1 MANVI
6 ETAKAATVAYNEKDW
21 DRIQAVFVENGVYD
35 EKATGRRIQG
45 IGQILESWR
54 GWAQAIPD
62 SKATIVAEHA
72 SGDTATLEVV
82 WSGTHTGPL
91 QTPSGAIPPSNQ
103 RIEVPAC
110 LVLKVE
116 GGRVATYT
124 HYFDML
130 TLLRQIGAVNG

>member
-1 MANVI
+1 M
-6 ETAKAATVAYNEKDW
+6 T
-21 DRIQAVFVENGVYD
+21 
-35 EKATGRRIQG
+35 
-45 IGQILESWR
+45 
-54 GWAQAIPD
+54 P
-62 SKATIVAEHA
+62 
-72 SGDTATLEVV
+72 GDTATLEVV

-116 GGRVATYT
+116 GGQVATYT

-130 TLLRQIGAVNG
+130 TLLRQIGAAKG